1 MNEQATPAQP
11 VSLATLMT
19 PSKTVSIDYPEMD
32 GFSVDL
38 TFLARDEILKLR
50 NKCLKQKFNK
60 KTRAFEEQLDEDTF
74 LTEYVKVIIK
84 GWSGFKYKYL
94 EEMMLIDTTSLDLD
108 RVTSHDIG
116 SQSHIAFQFDR
127 SLCPLAETSPLPAL
141 CGYRLY
147 GHQHKCSL
155 RMLHPS
161 IGPESSHDPGV
172 GLEI

>member
-1 MNEQATPAQP
+1 MNEQTTPAQP

-94 EEMMLIDTTSLDLD
+94 EEMMLIDTTSLDLENELPFTQENAELLMKNSTD
-108 RVTSHDIG
+108 FDTWVT
-116 SQSHIAFQFDR
+116 
-127 SLCPLAETSPLPAL
+127 ET
-141 CGYRLY
+141 
-147 GHQHKCSL
+147 
-155 RMLHPS
+155 
-161 IGPESSHDPGV
+161 V
-172 GLEI
+172 GDLENFTKTK